1 MVDLDDTLSDVHV
14 NTSLETVAMA
24 DHANNHRDVTS
35 NEVDAG
41 KRETTLRNDVRNEW
55 IDAMFGVDFFPLSD
69 NKNAKEADNTTK
81 DGWKD
86 LSIQKGMGEA
96 KMGSYVVYG
105 ALLDPAAAGAGDET
119 LSTIRAAVVAMTM
132 KHPV

>member
-1 MVDLDDTLSDVHV
+1 VVDLDDTLSDV
-14 NTSLETVAMA
+14 NTSLETVSMA
-24 DHANNHRDVTS
+24 DHANNYRDVTS
-35 NEVDAG
+35 DEVDAG

-69 NKNAKEADNTTK
+69 SSNAKDADNTTK

-86 LSIQKGMGEA
+86 LSIRQGMGEA

-105 ALLDPAAAGAGDET
+105 ALLDPAAAAAGNET
-119 LSTIRAAVVAMTM
+119 TDTLGNKCCWV
-132 KHPV
+132 